1 MSEISA
7 ARSRGAASI
16 LLLLTA
22 AVWAAACGD
31 PASTPFSP
39 SATSTGQ
46 SGASALPVQP
56 GTYVLGASASITP
69 VANGQT
75 VVFEG
80 CSGTGTFVGVSILSF
95 MTLGREGTMWVAKSA
110 TPADGDAEIRLADV
124 QGPAGLVVIAG
135 SARGTALDRRA
146 VGAIGLASITFS
158 GEGVPTATLSG
169 SASLSPSAAFTGT
182 GLGLFTVNSPI
193 GTGSCSQAVWS
204 LRKPEPCELT
214 NTCP

>member
-1 MSEISA
+1 MSETSA
-7 ARSRGAASI
+7 ARPHAAAPI

-22 AVWAAACGD
+22 AVVAAACGN

-46 SGASALPVQP
+46 SGASLLPLQP

-69 VANGQT
+69 VVNGQT
-75 VVFEG
+75 VAFEG
-80 CSGTGTFVGVSILSF
+80 CAGTGTFVGVSILSF
-95 MTLGREGTMWVAKSA
+95 MTLGREGTMWVATSA
-110 TPADGDAEIRLADV
+110 TPEDGDAEIRLAEA
-124 QGPAGLVVIAG
+124 QGPAGLVVVAG

-146 VGAIGLASITFS
+146 VATIGLASMTFS
-158 GEGVPTATLSG
+158 GEGVPTARLSG
-169 SASLSPSAAFTGT
+169 SVSVSPSAAFTGT

-193 GTGSCSQAVWS
+193 GTGSCSRAVWS

>member
-1 MSEISA
+1 MSETPA
-7 ARSRGAASI
+7 ARARAAASI
-16 LLLLTA
+16 LPLLTA
-22 AVWAAACGD
+22 AFCAAACGD
-31 PASTPFSP
+31 TASTPVSP
-39 SATSTGQ
+39 SVTSTGQ
-46 SGASALPVQP
+46 SGASALPVEP

-69 VANGQT
+69 VVNGQT

-95 MTLGREGTMWVAKSA
+95 MTLGRDGPMWVAKSA
-110 TPADGDAEIRLADV
+110 TPEDGDAEIRLAEA

-135 SARGTALDRRA
+135 SAHGTALDRRA
-146 VGAIGLASITFS
+146 VGTIGLASMRFS

-169 SASLSPSAAFTGT
+169 SVSVSPSAAFTGT

-193 GTGSCSQAVWS
+193 GTGSCSRAVWT